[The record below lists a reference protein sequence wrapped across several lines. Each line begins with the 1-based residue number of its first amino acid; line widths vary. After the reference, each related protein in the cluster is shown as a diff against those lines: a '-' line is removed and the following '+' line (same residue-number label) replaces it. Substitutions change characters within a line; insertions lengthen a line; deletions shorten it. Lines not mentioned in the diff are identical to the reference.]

1 MSSSATTETPRAPRS
16 RAKVLWL
23 SSGAAAAVAAVVIV
37 SLLTGGSVTPTACR
51 ASSSLVGQNVAAFRS
66 PGLTGGAVSAPW
78 AHRRAGVVIFFASWC
93 GPCQAEMP
101 RVAGFLRAHPQGPV
115 EVVGVDALDA
125 HASALGFVNRIG
137 VGFPVA
143 FDPSG
148 TVTTGIFKF
157 QTLPET
163 VFVDSRGVVRV
174 VYYGAITTGC
184 LVSDVAAI
192 RST

>member
-1 MSSSATTETPRAPRS
+1 MSSSATTETPRDRPS

-37 SLLTGGSVTPTACR
+37 SVLTGGGVTGSACR
-51 ASSSLVGQNVAAFRS
+51 ASSSLDGESVTAFRA
-66 PGLTGGAVSAPW
+66 PGLAGGTVSAPW

-93 GPCQAEMP
+93 GPCKAEMP
-101 RVAGFLRAHPQGPV
+101 RVADFLRAHSQSPV

-125 HASALGFVNRIG
+125 RGSALGFVKRIG

-143 FDPSG
+143 FDPNG
-148 TVTTGIFKF
+148 TVTTGVFKF

-184 LVSDVAAI
+184 LVTDVAAI
-192 RST
+192 KPA